1 MATEGP
7 FLHDGSQIAAG
18 NYSSSQFLAVTQ
30 STTADRTVVL
40 AAAIGAQ
47 IYGVLQNKPT
57 VGQAA
62 DVAFVGISKAV
73 AGGTITRGDKLMTN
87 ASGQLITWT
96 AGSAYAQ
103 VGLAQESAVVNQV
116 FSAFLWGAQPKVLT

>member
-1 MATEGP
+1 M
-7 FLHDGSQIAAG
+7 
-18 NYSSSQFLAVTQ
+18 TQ

-57 VGQAA
+57 TGQAA